1 MVCMFVPFVYCTTES
16 REVVIY
22 VESCGSS
29 PVHSSSNLT
38 VSDSDYRTA
47 IGQISI
53 LHHHKLPDLE
63 LLVQETF
70 RQYWK
75 ALKLFSNSRSV
86 EDGTGVKLSA
96 YGTKAGRLDGFNF
109 WDGCQSLQERILH
122 AFSLSKSF
130 IHSEDDV
137 YSSYANS
144 HQDLKGVYMR
154 WTKAF
159 LRLCKSRVSTMD
171 LCEESILSYRIG
183 SLCWKPGEIPESAKL
198 KSLFSLF
205 GELERQQGQT
215 TRGVPTKQARLME
228 VTLSLKGDV

>member
-1 MVCMFVPFVYCTTES
+1 MFVPYVYTTES

-47 IGQISI
+47 IGRISI

-70 RQYWK
+70 RQYWN
-75 ALKLFSNSRSV
+75 ALKLFSSSRSV
-86 EDGTGVKLSA
+86 EDGTGGKFSA
-96 YGTKAGRLDGFNF
+96 YGTKASRLDGFNF
-109 WDGCQSLQERILH
+109 WDGCQSLQERILQ

-130 IHSEDDV
+130 VHSEDDGY
-137 YSSYANS
+137 YSHTNS
-144 HQDLKGVYMR
+144 QDLKGVYVR

-159 LRLCKSRVSTMD
+159 LRLCKSRVLTMD
-171 LCEESILSYRIG
+171 LCEESILSYQIG
-183 SLCWKPGEIPESAKL
+183 SLCWKPGEIPVSAKL
-198 KSLFSLF
+198 KSLFNLF

-215 TRGVPTKQARLME
+215 TRGVPTEQARLME